1 VVQAYKSQCP
11 NRVTPSELRAFYE
24 NKTQAILRRYGP
36 GPRVHYHT
44 GLVEAG
50 GISESDAGRLRVSL
64 VLAQENLLRHATKI
78 WRIGSLAGREI
89 LDVGCGLGGGSLF
102 LAQQFGARVTAL
114 TIIPSHAELVRQFA
128 AQAGVSELVIPVVG
142 DALEVAGEDRF
153 DAAIAIDSSS
163 SFPRAPWFRRL
174 ATVLRPGG
182 RVLIADCFLVER
194 KYEEP
199 FNAHWCAQIGTL
211 DEYLDAAHG
220 AGFREEIIEDVS
232 VEAARFWSLSLS
244 LMHSE
249 ERELDASARMKASR
263 RMHTMVREG
272 LASGGLRHLLIAF
285 TKRD

>member
-1 VVQAYKSQCP
+1 MALDPGCIII
-11 NRVTPSELRAFYE
+11 RVWLKP
-24 NKTQAILRRYGP
+24 
-36 GPRVHYHT
+36 
-44 GLVEAG
+44 EA
-50 GISESDAGRLRVSL
+50 SARSDAGRLRESM
-64 VLAQENLLRHATKI
+64 VLAQENLLRYATKI

-102 LAQQFGARVTAL
+102 FAQQFGARVTAL

-163 SFPRAPWFRRL
+163 SFPRVSWFRRL

-194 KYEEP
+194 EYEEP
-199 FNAHWCAQIGTL
+199 FNTHWCAQIGTL

-220 AGFREEIIEDVS
+220 AGFRQEIIEDVS
-232 VEAARFWSLSLS
+232 GEAARFWSLSLS

-249 ERELDASARMKASR
+249 ARELDASARMKASR

-272 LASGGLRHLLIAF
+272 LTSGGLRHLLIGF